1 MALALSMSDLRP
13 PVSSVDA
20 LLYLHCEQGANPASC
35 RGGRGGGVWRREWR
49 VAHAVTAGA
58 YCGVQGRTEMTMTN
72 ADQAYDDLIEIG
84 ARIIAFSD
92 LTGRAL
98 PRRVQELI
106 SQAADLRGA
115 WNGYS
120 GGGTP
125 GSADLPIVDAVIDEV
140 YFRANAGEVRYTGA
154 IDLGGLAAQMREHLG
169 RAPDRH

>member
-1 MALALSMSDLRP
+1 
-13 PVSSVDA
+13 
-20 LLYLHCEQGANPASC
+20 
-35 RGGRGGGVWRREWR
+35 
-49 VAHAVTAGA
+49 
-58 YCGVQGRTEMTMTN
+58 MTMPN
-72 ADQAYDDLIEIG
+72 ADRAYDDLIEIS
-84 ARIIAFSD
+84 ARIIVFSD

-98 PRRVQELI
+98 PRRVHELI
-106 SQAADLRGA
+106 SEAADLRGA

-120 GGGTP
+120 GAGTP